1 MRSCVLS
8 VRNCVLT
15 WRIEGS
21 ETRTYGGALAVLEHT
36 KLASPMYL
44 IVGGLEDGTVIT
56 RDRIGLARASQDT
69 SFFGRQP
76 VPTDGSGAVRNIT
89 RPGSRYFE
97 VETNWYARKQTR
109 MH

>member
-1 MRSCVLS
+1 M
-8 VRNCVLT
+8 
-15 WRIEGS
+15 
-21 ETRTYGGALAVLEHT
+21 LEHT